1 MQVLRIDGD
10 EVLSHC
16 NLESNSSVRSTFTTS
31 DVAWS
36 LHNPWLAASA
46 TNGSVVVFNVGEYAT
61 DYLHLQR
68 VRDYTLIIICYTVK
82 LITIRLKCDV
92 SSTQ

>member
-1 MQVLRIDGD
+1 MVNSFSAGQAIQAVSVSANKLFCAIACGSYVQVLRIDGD

-46 TNGSVVVFNVGEYAT
+46 TNGSVVVFNVGECAT
-61 DYLHLQR
+61 DHSYL
-68 VRDYTLIIICYTVK
+68 
-82 LITIRLKCDV
+82 
-92 SSTQ
+92 